1 MKEQFQKDVDHGLS
15 QPQKHLSS
23 KYFYDKK
30 GDELF
35 MQIMA
40 MPEYYLTR
48 SELEIFKLQTDE
60 MINALKVDKNEPFEL
75 IELGAGDGTKT
86 KYLLNGLLDAG
97 YQFEYLPVDI
107 SLNVLNH
114 LQDSLLEEL
123 PELIVK
129 PQHGDYF
136 EILSET
142 QSSQLPKVVLF
153 LGSNIGNLKDHQAA
167 QFIYDLGVY
176 LKPGDKLMIG
186 VDKVKPV
193 DVVLP
198 AYNDK
203 AGLTSQ
209 FNINLLHR
217 INVELGGDF
226 QLDDFYHAPEY
237 TQEEG
242 IARSFLTSKK
252 DQTVT
257 ISQTGKSYDFHAG
270 EKIHME
276 ISRKYTTEIMNE
288 IIRDTDF
295 EIIEVLSDSLNYFSD
310 YILQRR

>member
-1 MKEQFQKDVDHGLS
+1 MKAQFQEDVDHGLS
-15 QPQKHLSS
+15 QSQKHLSS
-23 KYFYDKK
+23 KYFYDKT

-48 SELEIFKLQTDE
+48 SELEIFQLQTQE
-60 MINALKVDKNEPFEL
+60 MINALKVKKNQPFDL

-86 KYLLNGLLDAG
+86 KYLLNGLLNAG
-97 YQFEYLPVDI
+97 YQCEYLPVDI

-114 LQDSLLEEL
+114 LQDSLNEEI
-123 PELIVK
+123 PELKVR

-136 EILSET
+136 DMLSDT
-142 QSSQLPKVVLF
+142 RDSHVPRVVLF
-153 LGSNIGNLKDHQAA
+153 LGSNIGNLTDHQAT
-167 QFIYDLGVY
+167 QFIYDLGAY
-176 LKPGDKLMIG
+176 LNSGDKLMIG

-209 FNINLLHR
+209 FNLNLLHR

-242 IARSFLTSKK
+242 IARSFLQSKK

-257 ISQTGKSYDFHAG
+257 ISQTGKSYDFQKG

-295 EIIEVLSDSLNYFSD
+295 EIIEVLSDNLNYFSD